1 MTPLF
6 KGGACTQ
13 RVSDIVHQPTII
25 LIKKLVIQVQAV
37 DLGFPVTNMAKPK
50 NQLFCR
56 LDGLT
61 PLARKEQRAKALNEL
76 GLLSTE
82 AVPTFEET
90 TQKAVTFSSAPIAI
104 LGLAV
109 EDELWF
115 KSATGLAT
123 IGLTAELAA
132 RRKIALNESFST
144 YVIDSQQPLVI
155 ENTFVDLVFANSVL
169 TQYYGIKAYLGVPL
183 MASSGICIGTLSIM
197 DWTQR
202 KFDDRDIDHLTL
214 LASWCLGEFERNRL
228 HQQSQWQGDRLVLPS
243 FDSNVLSIDTPKLTA
258 ECASPQAQQKPWGE
272 LPIQSEQKIQESLL
286 ADTTTDPI
294 KLELLSQL
302 TQELKTPLTS
312 VIGMTSVLHREVYG
326 PLTDKQ
332 REYLEIIHNSGQN
345 LITLVD
351 EIVNLGV
358 LNDRCALDLAATD
371 LEMLCQ
377 QVVNSL
383 SDTATQHQQELK
395 LSIEPGNRIWS
406 LDKEKVRQALYY
418 LIVSVLE
425 MSEPGG
431 EVKIHVS
438 KRVRALKDTA
448 SHKAYPEGNRTLNI
462 TVEAFH
468 PWLGADFGEVK
479 SRSGA
484 VTKALGLN
492 RRDRSDE
499 VNPKI
504 GNTFK
509 SERQILTA
517 SSLMTVIN
525 NEKISNSKNTSK
537 IPRDLV
543 GLLFCCH
550 LTELHEGKV
559 IVRGSESNYRYLL
572 QFPKARPETASIA
585 DV

>member
-1 MTPLF
+1 MVNNIPRSLALPLRLLRDVTPPF
-6 KGGACTQ
+6 VRA
-13 RVSDIVHQPTII
+13 IVRQPTII

-37 DLGFPVTNMAKPK
+37 DLGFPVTNMTKPK

-61 PLARKEQRAKALNEL
+61 PLARKEQRAEALNKI

-82 AVPTFEET
+82 AVPTFEEA
-90 TQKAVTFSSAPIAI
+90 TQKAVTFSGAPIAI

-132 RRKIALNESFST
+132 RRKIALDESFST

-169 TQYYGIKAYLGVPL
+169 SQHYGIKAYLGVPL
-183 MASSGICIGTLSIM
+183 ISSSGICIGTLSVM
-197 DWTQR
+197 DWTER

-214 LASWCLGEFERNRL
+214 LASWCLGEFERDRL
-228 HQQSQWQGDRLVLPS
+228 HQDRSQWQTDRLVLPS
-243 FDSNVLSIDTPKLTA
+243 FDSNVSSIDTPTT
-258 ECASPQAQQKPWGE
+258 
-272 LPIQSEQKIQESLL
+272 QSEQKPEESSLI
-286 ADTTTDPI
+286 DTTTDPI
-294 KLELLSQL
+294 KLKLLSQL

-351 EIVNLGV
+351 EIVSLGIV
-358 LNDRCALDLAATD
+358 NDRDSALNLAATD

-406 LDKEKVRQALYY
+406 LDKERVRQALYY

-438 KRVRALKDTA
+438 KRDRAL
-448 SHKAYPEGNRTLNI
+448 NI
-462 TVEAFH
+462 SVEAFH
-468 PWLGADFGEVK
+468 PWLGGDFGEVK
-479 SRSGA
+479 SGSQA
-484 VTKALGLN
+484 VTKALSLN
-492 RRDRSDE
+492 RSDNSNDI
-499 VNPKI
+499 NPKI

-509 SERQILTA
+509 SDYPTSIGDRRVLTA
-517 SSLMTVIN
+517 SSLMMVIN
-525 NEKISNSKNTSK
+525 NEKTSNGKGTGK
-537 IPRDLV
+537 IPRNLL

-550 LTELHEGKV
+550 LTETHEGRI

-572 QFPKARPETASIA
+572 QFPKARPETSTA

>member
-1 MTPLF
+1 MVNNTPRSSALRLRLLRDVTPPF
-6 KGGACTQ
+6 VRA
-13 RVSDIVHQPTII
+13 IVRQPTII

-37 DLGFPVTNMAKPK
+37 DLGFPVANMTKPK

-61 PLARKEQRAKALNEL
+61 PLARKEQRAKALSKL

-90 TQKAVTFSSAPIAI
+90 TQKAVTFSGAPIAI

-169 TQYYGIKAYLGVPL
+169 TQHYGIKAYLGVPL
-183 MASSGICIGTLSIM
+183 MASSGICIGTLSVM

-214 LASWCLGEFERNRL
+214 LASWCLGEFERDRL
-228 HQQSQWQGDRLVLPS
+228 HQNQSQWQTDRLVLPS
-243 FDSNVLSIDTPKLTA
+243 FDSNVSSVDTPTT
-258 ECASPQAQQKPWGE
+258 
-272 LPIQSEQKIQESLL
+272 QSEQKPEESSLV
-286 ADTTTDPI
+286 DTTTDPI
-294 KLELLSQL
+294 KLKLLSQL

-312 VIGMTSVLHREVYG
+312 VIGMTSVLHQEVYG

-345 LITLVD
+345 LIALVD
-351 EIVNLGV
+351 EIVSLGV
-358 LNDRCALDLAATD
+358 VNDRDSALNLAATD

-406 LDKEKVRQALYY
+406 LDKERVRQALYY

-438 KRVRALKDTA
+438 KRDRAL
-448 SHKAYPEGNRTLNI
+448 NI
-462 TVEAFH
+462 AVEAFH

-479 SRSGA
+479 SGYRA

-492 RRDRSDE
+492 RSDNSDDI
-499 VNPKI
+499 NPKI

-509 SERQILTA
+509 SDYPTGIGDRQVLTA

-525 NEKISNSKNTSK
+525 NEKASNSKGTNK
-537 IPRDLV
+537 IPRNLL

-550 LTELHEGKV
+550 LTEIHEGRV
-559 IVRGSESNYRYLL
+559 VVRGSESNYRYLL
-572 QFPKARPETASIA
+572 QFPKAQPEAASTA

>member
-1 MTPLF
+1 M
-6 KGGACTQ
+6 
-13 RVSDIVHQPTII
+13 
-25 LIKKLVIQVQAV
+25 QAV
-37 DLGFPVTNMAKPK
+37 DLGLTVTNMTKPK

-61 PLARKEQRAKALNEL
+61 PLARKEQRAKALDKM

-90 TQKAVTFSSAPIAI
+90 TQKAMTFSGAPIAI
-104 LGLAV
+104 LGLVV
-109 EDELWF
+109 EEALWF

-144 YVIDSQQPLVI
+144 YVIDSQQPLII
-155 ENTFVDLVFANSVL
+155 ENTFVDSIFANSLL
-169 TQYYGIKAYLGVPL
+169 TQHYGIKAYLGVPL
-183 MASSGICIGTLSIM
+183 ITPSGICIGTLSVM
-197 DWTQR
+197 DWTER

-214 LASWCLGEFERNRL
+214 LARWCLGEFERDRL
-228 HQQSQWQGDRLVLPS
+228 HQNRSQWQQADNLELPS
-243 FDSNVLSIDTPKLTA
+243 FDSNISSTNTLSL
-258 ECASPQAQQKPWGE
+258 SN
-272 LPIQSEQKIQESLL
+272 EQPEESK
-286 ADTTTDPI
+286 DTTSDPI
-294 KLELLSQL
+294 KLKLLSQL

-332 REYLEIIHNSGQN
+332 KEYLEIIHNSGQN

-351 EIVNLGV
+351 EIVSLGV
-358 LNDRCALDLAATD
+358 LNDKDSALDLAAID
-371 LEMLCQ
+371 IEMLCQ
-377 QVVNSL
+377 QVINSL
-383 SDTATQHQQELK
+383 SDTATQHQQKFK

-438 KRVRALKDTA
+438 KRDRALNVA
-448 SHKAYPEGNRTLNI
+448 
-462 TVEAFH
+462 VEAFH

-479 SRSGA
+479 SRSEA
-484 VTKALGLN
+484 VTTALSLN
-492 RRDRSDE
+492 GGNGNDIERSKGTLYGSGYPLGGDR
-499 VNPKI
+499 
-504 GNTFK
+504 
-509 SERQILTA
+509 QLLTA

-525 NEKISNSKNTSK
+525 NEKTFNSK
-537 IPRDLV
+537 IPRDLL

-550 LTELHEGKV
+550 LIELHEGRV
-559 IVRGSESNYRYLL
+559 VVRGSSSNYRYLL
-572 QFPKARPETASIA
+572 QLPKAELETGSTA
-585 DV
+585 DVQPG